1 MARNR
6 LGDDPAAGHAG
17 QVPHRT
23 TDQLEAG
30 LDDVRA
36 APIDV
41 GTVELIVC
49 RPAEGARE
57 VLTEGRLD
65 PEIGLVGDTW
75 SERWSKRTP
84 DGSPHPEMQLNLIG
98 ARFSRLISDD
108 EAHRA
113 LAGDQL
119 HLDLDLSEAHL
130 PPGTRLALGS
140 AVIEVT
146 AEPHRGCAKF
156 TRRFGLDA
164 MRLVNS
170 PAGTA
175 LRLRGVNAKVVTAGV
190 VRPGDA
196 VTRLVPEV

>member
-1 MARNR
+1 MAGKP
-6 LGDDPAAGHAG
+6 LGDGPTAGHAG
-17 QVPHRT
+17 RVPHRT

-36 APIDV
+36 APIDL
-41 GTVELIVC
+41 GTVELIV
-49 RPAEGARE
+49 RRRAEGDRE
-57 VLTEGRLD
+57 VLAEGRLD
-65 PEIGLVGDTW
+65 PTVGLVGDTW

-119 HLDLDLSEAHL
+119 HLDLDLSEANL
-130 PPGTRLALGS
+130 PAGTRLALGT

-156 TRRFGLDA
+156 TRRFGPDA

-170 PAGTA
+170 PEGTA

-190 VRPGDA
+190 VRRGDA
-196 VTRLVPEV
+196 VAKLAG